1 MDDDA
6 QALFDAAHDYAV
18 TAESGESL
26 AIVTALQGLATEI
39 NHLRTAIEKDMQHD

>member
-6 QALFDAAHDYAV
+6 DALFERARDIAV
-18 TAESGESL
+18 TAESGEAL

-39 NHLRTAIEKDMQHD
+39 NHLRTAIEKGTQHD